1 MSFPLPETIGS
12 ADSIEE
18 YVRLALGNG
27 HKVRKSAGSS
37 VDSANMSGNCR
48 RRSDRESFVRYRRTR
63 NWDRRKHE
71 ERLLSDFQRG
81 ARPHAHL
88 EPHDPWEWL
97 ALAQHH
103 GLATRLLDWTANPL
117 AALYFAVEDRVA
129 ERDSAVWCYYHY
141 GRGWADCRHESP
153 FCLQD
158 IVEFRP
164 AHLTPRITVQGG
176 CFTAHPD
183 PELLRPPNGGDLRK
197 IRIPSATR
205 SRFRDELRR
214 LGIDRAS
221 LFPDLDGIAY
231 SISCHLSEG
240 PDG

>member
-1 MSFPLPETIGS
+1 MSFPQPETIGS

-18 YVRLALGNG
+18 YVRLALGKRPQG
-27 HKVRKSAGSS
+27 AEVGWFFRGQCDYRWQLQAKI
-37 VDSANMSGNCR
+37 
-48 RRSDRESFVRYRRTR
+48 DRESFVRYRTTR
-63 NWDRRKHE
+63 HWDRRKHE

-81 ARPHAHL
+81 ARPHARL
-88 EPHDPWEWL
+88 EPQDPWEWL

-129 ERDSAVWCYYHY
+129 EGDSAVWCYYHS
-141 GRGWADCRHESP
+141 GRGWADCRNESP

-183 PELLRPPNGGDLRK
+183 PELQRPPNGGDLRK
-197 IRIPSATR
+197 IRIPRAIR